1 MKIREATTEDAEL
14 LAAAHARAFDN
25 SWSAPDIMGLMSA
38 MGGFALLAETE
49 EVGVVG
55 FILGRAIGGEAEI
68 LTLVTAPDHRR
79 QGVGEALVEVLVEQA
94 RTRGADAVY
103 LEVAEDNQAA
113 RGLYWKCGFEPAG
126 LRRAYYAR
134 GGARPVDA
142 LVLRRALNSGDA

>member
-14 LAAAHARAFDN
+14 LAAAHARSFDN
-25 SWSAPDIMGLMSA
+25 SWSAPDIANLMSA
-38 MGGFALLAETE
+38 MGGFALLAEDE
-49 EVGVVG
+49 AGAIG

-68 LTLVTAPDHRR
+68 LTLVVAPDRR
-79 QGVGEALVEVLVEQA
+79 KAGVGQALVEALVAEA
-94 RTRGADAVY
+94 RSRGAGAVY

-113 RGLYWKCGFEPAG
+113 RALYWKCGFEQAG

-142 LVLRRALNSGDA
+142 LVLRRALNSADA